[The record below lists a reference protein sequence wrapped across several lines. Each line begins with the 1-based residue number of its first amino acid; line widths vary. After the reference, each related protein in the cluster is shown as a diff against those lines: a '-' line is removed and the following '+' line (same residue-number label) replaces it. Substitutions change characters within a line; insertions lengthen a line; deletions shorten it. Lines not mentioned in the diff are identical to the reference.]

1 MRRRQDSERIEAKLK
16 KRRIKISEAREEREL
31 REMLEEIH
39 ADLGERLSE
48 EDVVRAVRATRE
60 MRRWNGFLTRA
71 PSST

>member
-1 MRRRQDSERIEAKLK
+1 MRRRQNPERIEAKLK

-31 REMLEEIH
+31 REMLDEIH

-60 MRRWNGFLTRA
+60 MR
-71 PSST
+71 

>member
-1 MRRRQDSERIEAKLK
+1 MRRRQNPERIEAKLK

-31 REMLEEIH
+31 REMLDEIH

-60 MRRWNGFLTRA
+60 MRWWSDFSTRA